1 MVYGLS
7 WLIIDATSGICKG
20 SIDAEIIFDKLNSMC
35 SIADEPAI
43 GLEFRKKYGAQVPA
57 LTLHSCFS
65 PTRQAVPAK
74 FE

>member
-1 MVYGLS
+1 MKICARGL
-7 WLIIDATSGICKG
+7 T
-20 SIDAEIIFDKLNSMC
+20 AEIIFDKLDSIC